1 MNLSKPKFW
10 DFKKPNYL
18 AYLLLPLTLF
28 VKANNFFSKLY
39 TKKKFK
45 KIKSICIG
53 NIYLGGTGKTP
64 TTLKL
69 YQLLKNLNYNVVNAK
84 KQYFDQKD
92 EYGLLKNKSKVI
104 SLRNRDEIINLA
116 IEKNFD
122 LIIFDD
128 GLQEKKI
135 DYDLKFV
142 CFDSKNWI
150 GNGLLMPSGPLRE
163 EISSLRKYDGV
174 FLKVTNTNIDLN
186 KIKLIIK
193 NINPKIEVFDSYVK
207 IKNIET
213 LNRSNEYLIFSGIGN
228 SFSFRETL
236 ENNNF
241 NVIEEKIFAD
251 HYDYNNQDIQK
262 ILETARNKDLKIL
275 TTEKDF
281 IKIPDNLKSE
291 INFIEI
297 DLEIPKKDKLIKFI
311 KSKIDERN

>member
-10 DFKKPNYL
+10 DFKKPNFL

-163 EISSLRKYDGV
+163 EINSLRKYDGV

-207 IKNIET
+207 IKNIEI
-213 LNRSNEYLIFSGIGN
+213 LNLSNEYLIFSGIGN

-281 IKIPDNLKSE
+281 IKIPNNLKSE

>member
-1 MNLSKPKFW
+1 MNLHKPKFW
-10 DFKKPNYL
+10 DFKKPSFL
-18 AYLLLPLTLF
+18 AYLLFPLTLF
-28 VKANNFFSKLY
+28 VKANIFFSKLY

-69 YQLLKNLNYNVVNAK
+69 FQLLKNLNYNVVNAK
-84 KQYFDQKD
+84 KHYIRQKD
-92 EYGLLKNKSKVI
+92 EYDLLKSKSNVI
-104 SLRNRDEIINLA
+104 SLRNRDEIVKHA
-116 IEKNFD
+116 IEKNYD
-122 LIIFDD
+122 LVIFDD

-150 GNGLLMPSGPLRE
+150 GNGLLIPSGPLRE
-163 EISSLRKYDGV
+163 EINSLKKYDGV

-193 NINPKIEVFDSYVK
+193 NINSKIEVFESYVK
-207 IKNIET
+207 IKNIER
-213 LNRSNEYLIFSGIGN
+213 LNLSDRYLIFSGIGN
-228 SFSFRETL
+228 SSSFRETL

-241 NVIEEKIFAD
+241 NIIEEKIFVD
-251 HYDYNNQDIQK
+251 HYEYNNQDIQK
-262 ILETARNKDLKIL
+262 ILEIAKNKDLKIL

>member
-1 MNLSKPKFW
+1 MNLHKPKFW
-10 DFKKPNYL
+10 DLKKPNFL

-28 VKANNFFSKLY
+28 VKANNFFSTLY

-69 YQLLKNLNYNVVNAK
+69 YQLLKNLDYNVVNAK
-84 KQYFDQKD
+84 KHYLKQKD
-92 EYGLLKNKSKVI
+92 EYVLLKNKSKVI
-104 SLRNRDEIINLA
+104 SLRNRDKIIKHA
-116 IEKNFD
+116 IKKNFD

-128 GLQEKKI
+128 GLQEKRI

-150 GNGLLMPSGPLRE
+150 GNGLLIPSGPLRE
-163 EISSLRKYDGV
+163 EINSLKKYDGV
-174 FLKVTNTNIDLN
+174 FLKVNNTNIDNN

-207 IKNIET
+207 IKDIER
-213 LNRSNEYLIFSGIGN
+213 LNLSDKYLIFSGIGN
-228 SFSFRETL
+228 SSSFRGTL

-241 NVIEEKIFAD
+241 NIIEEKIFPD

-262 ILETARNKDLKIL
+262 ILEIARKKDLKIL

-281 IKIPDNLKSE
+281 IKIPDDLKSE

-311 KSKIDERN
+311 KSKIDETN

>member
-10 DFKKPNYL
+10 DFKKPNFL

-213 LNRSNEYLIFSGIGN
+213 LNLSNEYLIFSGIGN